1 MLIFELVPIEQAFS
15 SPKYNGNINVFMVEN
30 DQDKMDWMFALYDF
44 TFEGMKKVYG
54 ISIKEILLR
63 EGRNDIPYVVE
74 HLISFIE
81 KNGIEV
87 EGIFRLSGT
96 AFEVKSLI
104 SAYDSGKEVDL
115 NSIEDI
121 HTMTGALKAYFR
133 DLPDPLL
140 TFDLYDQLVKAAST
154 FHEDDKLAA
163 HIASNLLGLLPR
175 ENRIILNYL
184 LSFLSK
190 VSSYSEKNKMTAV
203 NLATVFG
210 PNILRP
216 KNETSQ
222 TAQLESPFVN
232 KVAQVLIQ
240 FYDTLF
246 APKTNQPPA
255 IAVNS
260 ATTASNPALAKRPS
274 VNINTNKVGIM
285 ANSVSNSNL
294 LSVTPTTPNSAT
306 SPEKKKNILESTE

>member
-1 MLIFELVPIEQAFS
+1 
-15 SPKYNGNINVFMVEN
+15 MVEN
-30 DQDKMDWMFALYDF
+30 DQDKLDWIYALFDF

-54 ISIKEILLR
+54 IPIKEILLR
-63 EGRNDIPYVVE
+63 EGRNDIPFVVE
-74 HLISFIE
+74 HLISFLE
-81 KNGIEV
+81 KSSMEV

-104 SAYDSGKEVDL
+104 STYDSGKEVDL

-121 HTMTGALKAYFR
+121 HTITGALKAYFR

-140 TFDLYDQLVKAAST
+140 TFDLYEQLIKAAST
-154 FHEDDKLAA
+154 IPEDDKLAA
-163 HIASNLLGLLPR
+163 HIASNLLGSLPR

-184 LSFLSK
+184 LSFLNK
-190 VSSYSEKNKMTAV
+190 VSTYSEKNKMTAA

-216 KNETSQ
+216 KNDTSQ

-246 APKTNQPPA
+246 VPKTNQPPVPA
-255 IAVNS
+255 LAVNS
-260 ATTASNPALAKRPS
+260 TAGNPALAKRPS
-274 VNINTNKVGIM
+274 VNINTNKVSM

-306 SPEKKKNILESTE
+306 SPEKKGHLGMHRIIIVMLIIKVQGRTKLFQNYKKILLRN